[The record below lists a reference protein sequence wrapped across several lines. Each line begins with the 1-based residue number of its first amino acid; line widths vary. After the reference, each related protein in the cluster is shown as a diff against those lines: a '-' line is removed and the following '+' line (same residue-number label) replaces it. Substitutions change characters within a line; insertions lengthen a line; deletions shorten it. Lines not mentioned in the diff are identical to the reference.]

1 MCALRFYTFINCK
14 KYLQL
19 DAKSSKGRITTM
31 ATKKAAKKPAKKAA
45 KKTAKKK

>member
-1 MCALRFYTFINCK
+1 MCAFRFYTFINCK
-14 KYLQL
+14 NHLQV

>member
-1 MCALRFYTFINCK
+1 MCVLRFYTFNNCK
-14 KYLQL
+14 KYLQV
-19 DAKSSKGRITTM
+19 DAQIIERENRKM